1 MILCIGEV
9 LSKEAVERIRNELEQ
24 LPFKDGRE
32 TAGWHARTV
41 KKNQQ
46 ADVNDPGVQALRAEI
61 NHAISKHPLFQ
72 MAVRPRRVLPLRFSR
87 YSDDMEYGF
96 HVDDA
101 VMDHPDGL
109 LRTDVSF
116 TLFLS
121 DEDSYDG
128 GELVTDT
135 TSGDQSYKLPA
146 GSMVVYPSSTLHR
159 VAPVTRGERLA
170 AIGWAQS
177 QVRDPAQ
184 REVLFDLDTARRQ
197 IFNEHG
203 KTEQFDSVSK
213 SLANLLRMWSEV

>member
-1 MILCIGEV
+1 MILCIGDV
-9 LSKEAVERIRNELEQ
+9 LSKDAVARIRGELAE
-24 LPFKDGRE
+24 LPFRDGRA

-41 KKNQQ
+41 KRNEQ
-46 ADVNDPGVQALRAEI
+46 ADANDPGVQALRAEI
-61 NHAISKHPLFQ
+61 NHALANHPLFQ
-72 MAVRPRRVLPLRFSR
+72 MAVRPRRTLPVRFSR
-87 YSDDMEYGF
+87 YSDSMEYGS

-121 DEDSYDG
+121 DEDSYEG

-135 TSGDQSYKLPA
+135 TAGDQTYKLPA

-159 VAPVTRGERLA
+159 VAPVIQGERLA

-177 QVRDPAQ
+177 QVRDPAC
-184 REVLFDLDTARRQ
+184 REILFDLDTARRQ
-197 IFNEHG
+197 IFDAQG
-203 KTEQFDSVSK
+203 KTEQFDAISK
-213 SLANLLRMWSEV
+213 SLANLFRMWSEV